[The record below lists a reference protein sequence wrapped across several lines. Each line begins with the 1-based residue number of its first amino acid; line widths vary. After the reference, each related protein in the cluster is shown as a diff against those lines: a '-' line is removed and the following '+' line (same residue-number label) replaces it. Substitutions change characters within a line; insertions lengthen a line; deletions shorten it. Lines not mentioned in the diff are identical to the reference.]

1 MRRSE
6 KGSMHNTITDDGYT
20 IELVIARTIF
30 LIVLVLFRVVM
41 QVFYF
46 VTFSAVRQF

>member
-6 KGSMHNTITDDGYT
+6 KGSTHNTITDDGYT
-20 IELVIARTIF
+20 IELVIAHTIL

-41 QVFYF
+41 REFCYVK
-46 VTFSAVRQF
+46 FSAVRPF